1 MYDPH
6 PSKSHPVR
14 ACGCCFRKNNIR
26 TFGDLSLLTRDC
38 IASRY
43 LPPVLPGIASALSMK
58 EKRDK
63 NTNSPRFSRNDL
75 MVAMQSLDSFFCH
88 PEQKSRDNKTIIKN
102 CRNDPFSDD
111 KLPVTCVPFGNK
123 QSADIKGMKNI
134 TNPVK

>member
-1 MYDPH
+1 
-6 PSKSHPVR
+6 
-14 ACGCCFRKNNIR
+14 
-26 TFGDLSLLTRDC
+26 
-38 IASRY
+38 
-43 LPPVLPGIASALSMK
+43 VLRGTASALRKK

-63 NTNSPRFSRNDL
+63 NIYSPRFIRNDL
-75 MVAMQSLDSFFCH
+75 MVAMQSLESFFFFCQ
-88 PEQKSRDNKTIIKN
+88 PEHKGRDNKTIIKN

>member
-1 MYDPH
+1 
-6 PSKSHPVR
+6 
-14 ACGCCFRKNNIR
+14 
-26 TFGDLSLLTRDC
+26 
-38 IASRY
+38 
-43 LPPVLPGIASALSMK
+43 VLRGTASALRKK

-63 NTNSPRFSRNDL
+63 NINSPRFIRNDL
-75 MVAMQSLDSFFCH
+75 TVAMQSLGSFFCQ

-111 KLPVTCVPFGNK
+111 KLSVTCVPFGNK